1 MHAMSQ
7 KVQENEDKMSGK
19 INVKLEYGEIIALE
33 ALLEAHSE
41 RSWQLDVMY
50 NRSRSSAYESLK
62 QARKDEDNIRKS
74 VYYDPQV

>member
-1 MHAMSQ
+1 MHTMSQ

-33 ALLEAHSE
+33 ALLKSHSE

-50 NRSRSSAYESLK
+50 SRSRSSAYESLK
-62 QARKDEDNIRKS
+62 QARKDDDNIRKS